1 MAMRPVFEPLEA
13 RQHLAAD
20 LIATEL
26 TGKLPA
32 DLIAGERG
40 RIPALG
46 VNVNNAGNADV
57 RQDIVVRLFASA
69 DGALDGTD
77 FQLAETPSRLRLK
90 AGRAR
95 HIPIKIRDVI
105 RSDIPRGSYRL
116 LAQVDATDVVVE
128 DNPDNNVV
136 ASSGSVAI
144 GPPFVNL
151 TVSDLFIGNDNAVTQ
166 GRRARVAL
174 TVLNGGNITAKG
186 NAGIQLTFTPV
197 GGGAAAAP
205 IDVPVRINQ
214 KSRKERALRGSFA
227 VPATLAAGQ
236 YTVTAT
242 LISIVGFT
250 DENPADNSTNLTGV
264 VVRQR

>member
-1 MAMRPVFEPLEA
+1 MATRPVFEPLEA

-77 FQLAETPSRLRLK
+77 FQLAEAPSRLRLR
-90 AGRAR
+90 AGSAR

-105 RSDIPRGSYRL
+105 RPDIPRGTYRL

-128 DNPDNNVV
+128 DNPGNNVV
-136 ASSGSVAI
+136 ASSGTVAI

-151 TVSDLFIGNDNAVTQ
+151 TASTLFIGNDNAVTQ

-174 TVLNGGNITAKG
+174 TVLNNGNVTAKG
-186 NAGIQLTFTPV
+186 NAGIQLVFTPV
-197 GGGAAAAP
+197 GGAAAAP
-205 IDVPVRINQ
+205 IDVPIRISM

-227 VPATLAAGQ
+227 VPAGLAPGQ

-250 DENPADNSTNLTGV
+250 DENPADNSATLTGV
-264 VVRQR
+264 AVRQR